1 MPDYKVTVNP
11 GGKARMIRA
20 SNKRAARNHAV
31 LNSVDV
37 AELTTEDVI
46 QLAGEGVKLEIAG
59 QEAEAEAEAGGEA
72 GGDKTGQT
80 GDQNQKPE

>member
-59 QEAEAEAEAGGEA
+59 QEAEAEAGGEA
-72 GGDKTGQT
+72 GGDKAGQT